1 MKRNLMFLMVVTM
14 IMATLFVSCTEEP
27 PAPELFTVT
36 FDSNGGSAVA
46 SQQVERGK
54 CAQQPKAPVKE
65 GFEFVNWNLDGKV
78 YDFAAPVTKSITLKA
93 VWKAEVKPEPTPE
106 PEPTPDPEPEPEP
119 QPEPKFVLDE
129 QVGEKLLTILAA
141 TENGYNTDKGEKNGT
156 YTVEQFQE
164 LVEGYEFYVELG
176 TTTYESVD
184 SIKLGDALFEA
195 GDLVTVSMGNSR
207 FVKDKAY
214 YVEGG
219 KLYAAAPVVL
229 VEISENIAL
238 EVNGDKYEIE
248 GAELPPDTNVVDA
261 FWEGGTNDVA
271 VDNDVYTAIFNDDSA
286 THFLAFEFGVD
297 ADHYLTKKTYYQGNG
312 VIGASYGYTAA
323 DVVDGRHVLG
333 FYPLGWDNK
342 DLPEVGYDAIGYFV
356 CMLNSEG
363 DLYTKRLLVE
373 IDIPEFVASE
383 TIPVDIASNMLL
395 LDTGYNITG
404 GESGGKYTAEEFK
417 ALAPGFEFY
426 TEIGKVRDAV
436 TELTI
441 GAKTFAAEEKVTV
454 SMGNNR
460 FVEDNAFKVV
470 DSKLYAA
477 TPILGFELFN
487 KPELTVSGD
496 TWDSPVQFDSEV
508 IQDAALSE
516 VKWQSG
522 STNEVQLDEVD
533 GVATVTF
540 KVNDAAS
547 NKWLELLFAPQNTW
561 YLTQKTYVDA
571 EDGVMG
577 MTYGYTRSD
586 KSGENNVLA
595 FYPLS
600 FSNTEVSPHTWSK
613 LDYKVVFADGEGV
626 AYGKAILISASES

>member
-1 MKRNLMFLMVVTM
+1 MKRNLMFLMIVAIVAMT
-14 IMATLFVSCTEEP
+14 TLFVSCTEAP

-36 FDSNGGSAVA
+36 FDSDGGSAVA

-54 CAQQPKAPVKE
+54 CAQQPNSPVKD
-65 GFEFVNWNLDGKV
+65 GYEFVNWNLDGKP

-93 VWKAEVKPEPTPE
+93 VWKAEAKPEPTPE
-106 PEPTPDPEPEPEP
+106 PEPTPDPEPEPV
-119 QPEPKFVLDE
+119 PEPKFVLDAE
-129 QVGEKLLTILAA
+129 VDEKLLTALAG
-141 TENGYNTDKGEKNGT
+141 TDKGYNTNKGEKNST
-156 YTVEQFQE
+156 YTVAQFKE

-176 TTTYESVD
+176 ATTYESVD
-184 SIKLGDALFEA
+184 SLKLGDTLFEA
-195 GDLVTVSMGNSR
+195 DDLVTVSMGNSR
-207 FVKDKAY
+207 YVRDKAY
-214 YVEGG
+214 YVENG
-219 KLYAAAPVVL
+219 KLYASAPVVL

-261 FWEGGTNDVA
+261 FWNGGNNDVA
-271 VDNDVYTAIFNDDSA
+271 VDGDVYTAIFNDDTA

-342 DLPEVGYDAIGYFV
+342 GLPEVGYDAIGYFV

-373 IDIPEFVASE
+373 IEIPEFVATE
-383 TIPVDIASNMLL
+383 TIPEDIASNMLL
-395 LDTGYNITG
+395 IDTGYNITG
-404 GESGGKYTAEEFK
+404 GESGRRYTAEEFK
-417 ALAPGFEFY
+417 VLAPGFEFY
-426 TEIGKVRDAV
+426 TELGKVRDDV
-436 TELTI
+436 TELTV
-441 GAKTFAAEEKVTV
+441 GDTLFEADDLVTV

-460 FVEDNAFKVV
+460 HVEDNAFKVV
-470 DSKLYAA
+470 DGKLYAA

-487 KPELTVSGD
+487 NPKLIVSGD
-496 TWDSPVQFDSEV
+496 AWDIPVQFDTEV
-508 IQDAALSE
+508 IKTAALSD

-522 STNEVQLDEVD
+522 STNEVLLSEVD
-533 GVATVTF
+533 GVSHVTF

-547 NKWLELLFAPQNTW
+547 NKWLELLFEPQNTW

-571 EDGVMG
+571 EGQVMG
-577 MTYGYTRSD
+577 MTYGYTRAD
-586 KSGENNVLA
+586 KSGENDVLA

-600 FSNTEVSPHTWSK
+600 YSNTEVSPHTWST
-613 LDYKVVFADGEGV
+613 LDYKVVFADSEGV
-626 AYGKAILISASES
+626 AYGKSILLSASES

>member
-1 MKRNLMFLMVVTM
+1 MKRKLMFLMVVTLVV
-14 IMATLFVSCTEEP
+14 ATLFVACDETP

-65 GFEFVNWNLDGKV
+65 GYEFVNWNLDGKA

-106 PEPTPDPEPEPEP
+106 PEPTPDPEPEPV
-119 QPEPKFVLDE
+119 PEPKFVLDAE
-129 QVGEKLLTILAA
+129 VDEKLLTALAG
-141 TENGYNTDKGEKNGT
+141 TDKGYNTNKGEKNST
-156 YTVEQFQE
+156 YTVAQFKE
-164 LVEGYEFYVELG
+164 LVDGFEFYTELG
-176 TTTYESVD
+176 ATTYESVD
-184 SIKLGDALFEA
+184 SLKLGDALFEA
-195 GDLVTVSMGNSR
+195 DDLVTVSMGNSR
-207 FVKDKAY
+207 YVKDKAF
-214 YVEGG
+214 YVESG

-229 VEISENIAL
+229 VEISGNIAL

-248 GAELPPDTNVVDA
+248 GAELPPDTNVLEA
-261 FWEGGTNDVA
+261 FWNGGNNDVA
-271 VDNDVYTAIFNDDSA
+271 VDGDVYTAVFNEDTA

-383 TIPVDIASNMLL
+383 TIPGDIASNMLL

-417 ALAPGFEFY
+417 VLAPGFEFY
-426 TEIGKVRDAV
+426 TELGKVRDNV
-436 TELTI
+436 TELTV
-441 GAKTFAAEEKVTV
+441 GDKTFAAEEKVTV

-460 FVEDNAFKVV
+460 HVEDNAFKIV
-470 DSKLYAA
+470 DGKLYAA

-487 KPELTVSGD
+487 TPEMTVSGE
-496 TWDSPVQFDSEV
+496 TWDIPVQFDTDV
-508 IQDAALSE
+508 IKTAALSD
-516 VKWQSG
+516 VKWQPG

-540 KVNDAAS
+540 KLNDAAS
-547 NKWLELLFAPQNTW
+547 NKWLELLFEPQNTW

-571 EDGVMG
+571 EGQVMG
-577 MTYGYTRSD
+577 VTYGYTRSD
-586 KSGENNVLA
+586 KSGENDVLA
-595 FYPLS
+595 FYPLPY
-600 FSNTEVSPHTWSK
+600 SNTEVKPHTWST
-613 LDYKVVFADGEGV
+613 LDYKVVFADGDGV
-626 AYGKAILISASES
+626 AYGKAVLISELES

>member
-1 MKRNLMFLMVVTM
+1 MKRNLMFLIIVTVVMT
-14 IMATLFVSCTEEP
+14 ALFVSCNEAP

-36 FDSNGGSAVA
+36 FDSDGGSAVA

-54 CAQQPKAPVKE
+54 CAEQPKAPVKE
-65 GFEFVNWNLDGKV
+65 GFEFVNWNLNGKA

-93 VWKAEVKPEPTPE
+93 VWKAEAKPEPTPE
-106 PEPTPDPEPEPEP
+106 PEPTPDPEPEPV
-119 QPEPKFVLDE
+119 PEPKFVLDAE
-129 QVGEKLLTILAA
+129 VDEKLLTALAG
-141 TENGYNTDKGEKNGT
+141 TDKGYNTNKGEKNST
-156 YTVEQFQE
+156 YTVAQFKE

-176 TTTYESVD
+176 ATTYESVD
-184 SIKLGDALFEA
+184 SLKLGDTLFEA
-195 GDLVTVSMGNSR
+195 DDLVTVSMGNSR
-207 FVKDKAY
+207 YVRDKAY
-214 YVEGG
+214 YVENG
-219 KLYAAAPVVL
+219 KLYASAPVVL

-261 FWEGGTNDVA
+261 FWNGGNNDVA
-271 VDNDVYTAIFNDDSA
+271 VDGDVYTAIFNDDTA

-297 ADHYLTKKTYYQGNG
+297 ADHYLTKKTYYKGNG

-323 DVVDGRHVLG
+323 DVVDDRHVLG

-342 DLPEVGYDAIGYFV
+342 GLPEVGYDAIGYFV

-383 TIPVDIASNMLL
+383 TIPTDIASNMLL

-404 GESGGKYTAEEFK
+404 GESGGRYTAEEFK
-417 ALAPGFEFY
+417 VLAPGFEFY
-426 TEIGKVRDAV
+426 TELGKVRDDV
-436 TELTI
+436 TELTV
-441 GAKTFAAEEKVTV
+441 GDTLFEADDLVTV

-470 DSKLYAA
+470 DDKLYAA
-477 TPILGFELFN
+477 TPILGFELLN
-487 KPELTVSGD
+487 NPELIVSGNA
-496 TWDSPVQFDSEV
+496 WDIPVQFDTEV
-508 IQDAALSE
+508 IKTATLTN

-522 STNEVQLDEVD
+522 SANEVLLNEVD
-533 GVATVTF
+533 GVSHVTF
-540 KVNDAAS
+540 KVNDTAS
-547 NKWLELLFAPQNTW
+547 NKWLELLFEPQNTW

-571 EDGVMG
+571 EGQVMG
-577 MTYGYTRSD
+577 MTYGYTRAD
-586 KSGENNVLA
+586 KSGENDVLA

-600 FSNTEVSPHTWSK
+600 YSDTEVKPHPWST
-613 LDYKVVFADGEGV
+613 LDYKVVFADGAGV
-626 AYGKAILISASES
+626 AYGKSVLISALES

>member
-14 IMATLFVSCTEEP
+14 IMATLFVSCDEAP

-54 CAQQPKAPVKE
+54 CAQQPKDPVKD
-65 GFEFVNWNLDGKV
+65 GYEFVNWNLNGKA
-78 YDFAAPVTKSITLKA
+78 YDFAAPITKSITLKA
-93 VWKAEVKPEPTPE
+93 VWKAEIKPEPTPE
-106 PEPTPDPEPEPEP
+106 PEPTPDPEPEPV
-119 QPEPKFVLDE
+119 PEPKFVLDE
-129 QVGEKLLTILAA
+129 QVGENLLTALAG
-141 TENGYNTDKGEKNGT
+141 TDKGYNTDKGEKNGI
-156 YTVEQFQE
+156 YTVEQFKA
-164 LVEGYEFYVELG
+164 LVEGFEFYVELG
-176 TTTYESVD
+176 ATTYESVN
-184 SIKLGDALFEA
+184 SLKLGDTLFEA
-195 GDLVTVSMGNSR
+195 DDLVTVSMGNSR

-214 YVEGG
+214 YVENG
-219 KLYAAAPVVL
+219 KLYASAPVVL

-261 FWEGGTNDVA
+261 FWNGGTNDVA
-271 VDNDVYTAIFNDDSA
+271 VDRDVYTAIFNDDTA

-297 ADHYLTKKTYYQGNG
+297 ADHYPTKKTYYQGNG

-333 FYPLGWDNK
+333 FYPLGWSSTG
-342 DLPEVGYDAIGYFV
+342 LPEVGYDAIGYFV

-373 IDIPEFVASE
+373 IEIPEFVATE
-383 TIPVDIASNMLL
+383 TIPEDIASNMLL
-395 LDTGYNITG
+395 IDTGYNITG
-404 GESGGKYTAEEFK
+404 GESGRRYTAEEFK
-417 ALAPGFEFY
+417 VLAPGFEFY
-426 TEIGKVRDAV
+426 TELGKVRDDV
-436 TELTI
+436 TELTV
-441 GAKTFAAEEKVTV
+441 GDTLFEADDLVTV

-470 DSKLYAA
+470 DDKLYAA

-487 KPELTVSGD
+487 NPELIVSGNA
-496 TWDSPVQFDSEV
+496 WDIPVQFDTEV
-508 IQDAALSE
+508 IKTAALTN

-522 STNEVQLDEVD
+522 SANEVLLNEVD
-533 GVATVTF
+533 GVSHVTF
-540 KVNDAAS
+540 KVNDTAS
-547 NKWLELLFAPQNTW
+547 NKWLELLFEPQNTW

-571 EDGVMG
+571 EGQVMG
-577 MTYGYTRSD
+577 MTYGYTRAD
-586 KSGENNVLA
+586 KSGENDVLA

-600 FSNTEVSPHTWSK
+600 YSNTEVKPHTWST
-613 LDYKVVFADGEGV
+613 LDYKVVFADGDGV
-626 AYGKAILISASES
+626 AYGKSILISELES

>member
-1 MKRNLMFLMVVTM
+1 MKKNLMFLIVVTM

-46 SQQVERGK
+46 AQQVERGK
-54 CAQQPKAPVKE
+54 CAAQPKAPVKE
-65 GFEFVNWNLDGKV
+65 GYEFVNWNLDGKA

-93 VWKAEVKPEPTPE
+93 VWKAEAKPEPTPE
-106 PEPTPDPEPEPEP
+106 PEPTPDPEPEP

-129 QVGEKLLTILAA
+129 QVGEKLLTVLSG
-141 TENGYNTDKGEKNGT
+141 TDKGYNTNKGEKNST
-156 YTVEQFQE
+156 YTVAQFKE

-176 TTTYESVD
+176 ETKYESVD
-184 SIKLGDALFEA
+184 SIKLGDTLFEA
-195 GDLVTVSMGNSR
+195 DDLVKVSMGNSR
-207 FVKDKAY
+207 FVEDKAY

-238 EVNGDKYEIE
+238 EINGDKYEIK
-248 GAELPPDTNVVDA
+248 GAELPPDTNVLEA
-261 FWEGGTNDVA
+261 FWNGGNNDVA
-271 VDNDVYTAIFNDDSA
+271 VNNDVYTAVFNEDTA

-323 DVVDGRHVLG
+323 DVVGDRHVLG

-342 DLPEVGYDAIGYFV
+342 GLPEVGYDAIGYFV
-356 CMLNSEG
+356 CMLNAGG

-373 IDIPEFVASE
+373 IEIPKFVASE
-383 TIPVDIASNMLL
+383 TIPTDIASNMLL

-417 ALAPGFEFY
+417 VLAPGFEFY
-426 TEIGKVRDAV
+426 TELGKVRDDV

-441 GAKTFAAEEKVTV
+441 GDKTFAAEEHVVV

-460 FVEDNAFKVV
+460 HVDDNAFKVV
-470 DSKLYAA
+470 DGKLYAA
-477 TPILGFELFN
+477 TAILGFELFN
-487 KPELTVSGD
+487 KPELTVSGK
-496 TWDSPVQFDSEV
+496 TWDIPVQFETEV
-508 IQDAALSE
+508 IQDATLAN

-522 STNEVQLDEVD
+522 SANEVLLSEVD
-533 GVATVTF
+533 GVANVIF
-540 KVNDAAS
+540 KVNDTAS
-547 NKWLELLFAPQNTW
+547 NKWLELLFEPQNTW
-561 YLTQKTYVDA
+561 YLTQKTYVDEA
-571 EDGVMG
+571 GKIMG
-577 MTYGYTRSD
+577 ETYGYTRAD
-586 KSGENNVLA
+586 KSGENDVLA

-600 FSNTEVSPHTWSK
+600 YSNTEVSPHTWSK
-613 LDYKVVFADGEGV
+613 LDYQVVFADGDRI
-626 AYGKAILISASES
+626 AYGKSIQISELES

>member
-1 MKRNLMFLMVVTM
+1 MKRNLMFLMIVTM
-14 IMATLFVSCTEEP
+14 IAMATLFVSCNEAP

-36 FDSNGGSAVA
+36 FDSDGGSAVA

-54 CAQQPKAPVKE
+54 CAEQPKAPVKE
-65 GFEFVNWNLDGKV
+65 GFEFVNWNLNGKA

-93 VWKAEVKPEPTPE
+93 VWKAEAKPEPTPE
-106 PEPTPDPEPEPEP
+106 PEPTPDPEPEPV
-119 QPEPKFVLDE
+119 PEPKFVLDAE
-129 QVGEKLLTILAA
+129 VDEKLLTALAG
-141 TENGYNTDKGEKNGT
+141 TDKGYNTNKGEKNST
-156 YTVEQFQE
+156 YTVAQFKE

-176 TTTYESVD
+176 ATTYESVD
-184 SIKLGDALFEA
+184 SLKLGDTLFEA
-195 GDLVTVSMGNSR
+195 DDLVTVSMGNSR
-207 FVKDKAY
+207 YVRDKAY
-214 YVEGG
+214 YVENG
-219 KLYAAAPVVL
+219 KLYASAPVVL

-261 FWEGGTNDVA
+261 FWNGGNNDVA
-271 VDNDVYTAIFNDDSA
+271 VDGDVYTAIFNDDTA

-297 ADHYLTKKTYYQGNG
+297 ADHYLTKKTYYKGNG

-323 DVVDGRHVLG
+323 DVVDDRHVLG

-342 DLPEVGYDAIGYFV
+342 GLPEVGYDAIGYFV
-356 CMLNSEG
+356 CMFNEEG

-373 IDIPEFVASE
+373 IDIPEFVATE
-383 TIPVDIASNMLL
+383 TIPTDIASNMLL

-417 ALAPGFEFY
+417 VLAPGFEFY
-426 TEIGKVRDAV
+426 TEIGKVRDDV
-436 TELTI
+436 TELTV
-441 GAKTFAAEEKVTV
+441 GDTLFEADDLVTV

-470 DSKLYAA
+470 DDKLYAA

-487 KPELTVSGD
+487 NPELIVSGNA
-496 TWDSPVQFDSEV
+496 WDIPVQFDTEV
-508 IQDAALSE
+508 IKTATLTN

-522 STNEVQLDEVD
+522 SANEVHLDEVD
-533 GVATVTF
+533 GVSHVTF
-540 KVNDAAS
+540 KVNDTAS
-547 NKWLELLFAPQNTW
+547 NKWLELLFEPQNTW

-571 EDGVMG
+571 EDRVMG
-577 MTYGYTRSD
+577 MTYGYTRAD
-586 KSGENNVLA
+586 KSGENDVLA

-600 FSNTEVSPHTWSK
+600 YSDTEVKPHSWSM
-613 LDYKVVFADGEGV
+613 LDYKVVFADGAGV
-626 AYGKAILISASES
+626 AYGKSVLISALES

>member
-1 MKRNLMFLMVVTM
+1 MKRNLMFLIIVTVV
-14 IMATLFVSCTEEP
+14 MATLFVSCDEAS

-54 CAQQPKAPVKE
+54 CAQQPKDPVKD
-65 GFEFVNWNLDGKV
+65 GYEFVNWNLNGKA
-78 YDFAAPVTKSITLKA
+78 YDFVAPVTKSITLKA
-93 VWKAEVKPEPTPE
+93 VWKAEIKPEPTPE
-106 PEPTPDPEPEPEP
+106 PEPTPDPEPEPV
-119 QPEPKFVLDE
+119 PEPKFVLDE
-129 QVGEKLLTILAA
+129 QVGENLLTALAG
-141 TENGYNTDKGEKNGT
+141 TDKGYNTDKGEKNGI
-156 YTVEQFQE
+156 YTVEQFKA
-164 LVEGYEFYVELG
+164 LVEGFEFYVELG
-176 TTTYESVD
+176 ATTYESVN
-184 SIKLGDALFEA
+184 SLKLGDTLFEA
-195 GDLVTVSMGNSR
+195 DDLVTVSMGNSR

-214 YVEGG
+214 YVENG
-219 KLYAAAPVVL
+219 KLYASAPVVL

-261 FWEGGTNDVA
+261 FWNGGTNDVA
-271 VDNDVYTAIFNDDSA
+271 VDRDVYTAIFNDDTA

-333 FYPLGWDNK
+333 FYPLGWSSTG
-342 DLPEVGYDAIGYFV
+342 LPEVGYDAIGYFV

-373 IDIPEFVASE
+373 IEIPEFVATE
-383 TIPVDIASNMLL
+383 TIPEDIASNMLL
-395 LDTGYNITG
+395 IDTGYNITG
-404 GESGGKYTAEEFK
+404 GESGRRYTAEEFK
-417 ALAPGFEFY
+417 VLAPGFEFY
-426 TEIGKVRDAV
+426 TELGKVRDDV
-436 TELTI
+436 TELTV
-441 GAKTFAAEEKVTV
+441 GDTLFEADDLVTV

-470 DSKLYAA
+470 DDKLYAA

-487 KPELTVSGD
+487 NPELIVSGNA
-496 TWDSPVQFDSEV
+496 WDIPVQFDTEV
-508 IQDAALSE
+508 IKTAALTN

-522 STNEVQLDEVD
+522 SANEVLLNEVD
-533 GVATVTF
+533 GVSHVTF
-540 KVNDAAS
+540 KVNDTAS
-547 NKWLELLFAPQNTW
+547 NKWLELLFEPQNTW

-571 EDGVMG
+571 EGQVMG
-577 MTYGYTRSD
+577 MTYGYTRAD
-586 KSGENNVLA
+586 KSGENDVLA

-600 FSNTEVSPHTWSK
+600 YSNTEVKPHTWST
-613 LDYKVVFADGEGV
+613 LDYKVVFADGDGV
-626 AYGKAILISASES
+626 AYGKSILISELES

>member
-1 MKRNLMFLMVVTM
+1 MKKKLMFLMVVAM
-14 IMATLFVSCTEEP
+14 VAMATLFVSCNETP
-27 PAPELFTVT
+27 PALELFTVT

-54 CAQQPKAPVKE
+54 CAQQPNSPVKE
-65 GFEFVNWNLDGKV
+65 GFEFVNWNLDGKA

-106 PEPTPDPEPEPEP
+106 PEPTPDPEP

-129 QVGEKLLTILAA
+129 QVGEKLLTALAK
-141 TENGYNTDKGEKNGT
+141 TDKGYNTNQGEKNGT
-156 YTVEQFQE
+156 YTVEQFKK
-164 LVEGYEFYVELG
+164 LVDGYEFYVELG

-184 SIKLGDALFEA
+184 SLKLGDTLFA
-195 GDLVTVSMGNSR
+195 ADDLVTVSMGNSR
-207 FVKDKAY
+207 FVKDKAF
-214 YVEGG
+214 YVESG

-238 EVNGDKYEIE
+238 EVNGDKYEIK
-248 GAELPPDTNVVDA
+248 GAELPPDTNVLDA
-261 FWEGGTNDVA
+261 FWNGGNNDVA
-271 VDNDVYTAIFNDDSA
+271 VDGDVYTAIFNDDTA

-333 FYPLGWDNK
+333 FYPLGWSSTG
-342 DLPEVGYDAIGYFV
+342 LPEVGYDAIGYFV

-373 IDIPEFVASE
+373 IEIPEFVALE
-383 TIPVDIASNMLL
+383 TIPTDIASNMLL

-417 ALAPGFEFY
+417 MLAPGFEFY
-426 TEIGKVRDAV
+426 TELGKVRDDV
-436 TELTI
+436 TELTL
-441 GAKTFAAEEKVTV
+441 GNNTFAAEEQVTV

-460 FVEDNAFKVV
+460 FIADNAFKVV
-470 DSKLYAA
+470 DGKLYAA

-487 KPELTVSGD
+487 NPELIVSGNV
-496 TWDSPVQFDSEV
+496 WDIPVQFDTEV
-508 IQDAALSE
+508 IKTAALTN

-533 GVATVTF
+533 GVANVTF
-540 KVNDAAS
+540 KVNDGAS
-547 NKWLELLFAPQNTW
+547 NKWLELLFEPQNTW

-571 EDGVMG
+571 EGQVMG

-600 FSNTEVSPHTWSK
+600 FSNTEVSPHTWST
-613 LDYKVVFADGEGV
+613 LDYKVVFSNSEGV
-626 AYGKAILISASES
+626 AYGKSILLSASES

>member
-1 MKRNLMFLMVVTM
+1 MKKKLMFLMVVT
-14 IMATLFVSCTEEP
+14 IVAMATLFVSCTEEP

-54 CAQQPKAPVKE
+54 CAQQPKDPVKD
-65 GFEFVNWNLDGKV
+65 GYEFVNWNLDGKA

-106 PEPTPDPEPEPEP
+106 PEPTPDPEPEPV
-119 QPEPKFVLDE
+119 PEPKFVLDAE
-129 QVGEKLLTILAA
+129 VDEKLLTALAG
-141 TENGYNTDKGEKNGT
+141 TDKGYNTNKGEKNST
-156 YTVEQFQE
+156 YTVAQFKE

-176 TTTYESVD
+176 ATTYESVD
-184 SIKLGDALFEA
+184 SLKLGDTLFEA
-195 GDLVTVSMGNSR
+195 DDLVTVSMGNSR
-207 FVKDKAY
+207 YVKDKAY

-248 GAELPPDTNVVDA
+248 GAELPPDTNVLEA
-261 FWEGGTNDVA
+261 FWNGGTNDVA
-271 VDNDVYTAIFNDDSA
+271 VDRDVYTAIFNDETA

-333 FYPLGWDNK
+333 FYPLGWSSTG
-342 DLPEVGYDAIGYFV
+342 LPEVGYDAIGYFV

-373 IDIPEFVASE
+373 IEIPEFVATE
-383 TIPVDIASNMLL
+383 TIPEDIASNMLL
-395 LDTGYNITG
+395 IDTGYNITG
-404 GESGGKYTAEEFK
+404 GESGRRYTAEEFK
-417 ALAPGFEFY
+417 VLAPGFEFY
-426 TEIGKVRDAV
+426 TELGKVRDDV
-436 TELTI
+436 TELTV
-441 GAKTFAAEEKVTV
+441 GDTLFEADDLVTV

-470 DSKLYAA
+470 DDKLYAA

-487 KPELTVSGD
+487 NPELIVSGNA
-496 TWDSPVQFDSEV
+496 WDIPVQFESEV
-508 IQDAALSE
+508 IQDAALTE

-522 STNEVQLDEVD
+522 STNEVHLDEVD
-533 GVATVTF
+533 GVANVTF
-540 KVNDAAS
+540 KVNDGAS
-547 NKWLELLFAPQNTW
+547 NKWLELLFEPQNTW
-561 YLTQKTYVDA
+561 YLTQKTYVDEA
-571 EDGVMG
+571 GKIIGE
-577 MTYGYTRSD
+577 TYGYTRSD

-600 FSNTEVSPHTWSK
+600 YSNTEVKPQTWSK
-613 LDYKVVFADGEGV
+613 LDYKVVFADGDGV
-626 AYGKAILISASES
+626 AYGKLLLISALES

>member
-14 IMATLFVSCTEEP
+14 IMATLFVSCDEAP

-54 CAQQPKAPVKE
+54 CAQQPKDPVKD
-65 GFEFVNWNLDGKV
+65 GYEFVNWNLNGKA
-78 YDFAAPVTKSITLKA
+78 YDFAAPITKSITLKA
-93 VWKAEVKPEPTPE
+93 VWKAEIKPEPTPE
-106 PEPTPDPEPEPEP
+106 PEPTPDPEPEPV
-119 QPEPKFVLDE
+119 PEPKFVLDE
-129 QVGEKLLTILAA
+129 QVGENLLTALAG
-141 TENGYNTDKGEKNGT
+141 TDKGYNTDKGEKNGI
-156 YTVEQFQE
+156 YTVEQFKA
-164 LVEGYEFYVELG
+164 LVEGFEFYVELG
-176 TTTYESVD
+176 ATTYESVN
-184 SIKLGDALFEA
+184 SLKLGDTLFEA
-195 GDLVTVSMGNSR
+195 DDLVTVSMGNSR

-214 YVEGG
+214 YVENG
-219 KLYAAAPVVL
+219 KLYASAPVVL

-261 FWEGGTNDVA
+261 FWNGGTNDVA
-271 VDNDVYTAIFNDDSA
+271 VDRDVYTAIFNDDTA

-342 DLPEVGYDAIGYFV
+342 GLPEVSYDAIGYFV

-373 IDIPEFVASE
+373 IEIPEFVATE
-383 TIPVDIASNMLL
+383 TIPEDIASNMLL
-395 LDTGYNITG
+395 IDTGYNITG
-404 GESGGKYTAEEFK
+404 GESGRRYTAEEFK
-417 ALAPGFEFY
+417 VLAPGFEFY
-426 TEIGKVRDAV
+426 TELGKVRDDV
-436 TELTI
+436 TELTV
-441 GAKTFAAEEKVTV
+441 GDTLFEADDLVTV

-470 DSKLYAA
+470 DDKLYAA

-487 KPELTVSGD
+487 NPELIVSGNA
-496 TWDSPVQFDSEV
+496 WDIPVQFDTEV
-508 IQDAALSE
+508 IKTAALTN

-522 STNEVQLDEVD
+522 SANEVLLNEVD
-533 GVATVTF
+533 GVSHVTF
-540 KVNDAAS
+540 KVNDTAS
-547 NKWLELLFAPQNTW
+547 NKWLELLFEPQNTW

-571 EDGVMG
+571 EGQVMG
-577 MTYGYTRSD
+577 MTYGYTRAD
-586 KSGENNVLA
+586 KSGENDVLA

-600 FSNTEVSPHTWSK
+600 YSNTEVKPHTWST
-613 LDYKVVFADGEGV
+613 LDYKVVFADGDGV
-626 AYGKAILISASES
+626 AYGKSILISELES

>member
-1 MKRNLMFLMVVTM
+1 MKKKNLMFLIIVTM
-14 IMATLFVSCTEEP
+14 IMATLFVSCTEAP

-36 FDSNGGSAVA
+36 FDSDGGSSVPA
-46 SQQVERGK
+46 QQVERGK

-65 GFEFVNWNLDGKV
+65 GFEFVNWNLDGKA
-78 YDFAAPVTKSITLKA
+78 YDFAAPITKSITLKA
-93 VWKAEVKPEPTPE
+93 VWKAETKPEPTPE
-106 PEPTPDPEPEPEP
+106 PEPTPDPEP
-119 QPEPKFVLDE
+119 QPEPKFVLDAE
-129 QVGEKLLTILAA
+129 VGKKLLTVLAG
-141 TENGYNTDKGEKNGT
+141 TDKGYNTNQGEKNGT
-156 YTVEQFQE
+156 YTVAQFQE

-176 TTTYESVD
+176 ETKYESVD
-184 SIKLGDALFEA
+184 SIKLGDALFKA
-195 GDLVTVSMGNSR
+195 DDLVTVSMGNSR

-214 YVEGG
+214 FVKDG

-248 GAELPPDTNVVDA
+248 GAELPPDTNVLDA
-261 FWEGGTNDVA
+261 FWNGGTNDVA
-271 VDNDVYTAIFNDDSA
+271 VNNDVYTAIFNEDTA

-323 DVVDGRHVLG
+323 DVVGDRHVLG
-333 FYPLGWDNK
+333 FYPLGWSSTG
-342 DLPEVGYDAIGYFV
+342 LPEVGYDAIGYFV

-373 IDIPEFVASE
+373 IEIPEFVATE
-383 TIPVDIASNMLL
+383 TIPTDIASNMLL
-395 LDTGYNITG
+395 LDTGYNITN

-426 TEIGKVRDAV
+426 TELGKVRDDV
-436 TELTI
+436 TGVTV
-441 GAKTFAAEEKVTV
+441 GDKTFAAEEKVTV

-487 KPELTVSGD
+487 KPELIVSGNA
-496 TWDSPVQFDSEV
+496 WDIPVQFDTEV
-508 IQDAALSE
+508 IKTAALRE

-522 STNEVQLDEVD
+522 STNEIQLDEVD
-533 GVATVTF
+533 GVANVTF
-540 KVNDAAS
+540 KVNDGAS
-547 NKWLELLFAPQNTW
+547 NKWLELLFEPQNTW
-561 YLTQKTYVDA
+561 YLTQKTYMDA
-571 EDGVMG
+571 EGKVMG
-577 MTYGYTRSD
+577 MTYGYTRAD
-586 KSGENNVLA
+586 KSGENDVLA

-600 FSNTEVSPHTWSK
+600 YSNTEVKPHTWKK
-613 LDYKVVFADGEGV
+613 LDYKVVFADGAGV
-626 AYGKAILISASES
+626 AYGKAVLISELER